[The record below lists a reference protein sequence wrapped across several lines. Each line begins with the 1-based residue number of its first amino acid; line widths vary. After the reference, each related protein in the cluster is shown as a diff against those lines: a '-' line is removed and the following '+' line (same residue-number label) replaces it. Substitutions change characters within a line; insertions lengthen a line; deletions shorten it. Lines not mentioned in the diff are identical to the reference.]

1 MIGRW
6 HMLSQTVL
14 VAQYSVH
21 IDRGVWTTM
30 DNLNFGQA
38 VDLGTKSCRGGTM
51 VAVYITKWPLR

>member
-1 MIGRW
+1 
-6 HMLSQTVL
+6 MLSQTVL
-14 VAQYSVH
+14 VTQYSVH